1 MSILRKI
8 SSLGRR
14 DLAIDLGTAN
24 TVVYVGGNGVVVNQP
39 SIVAIDNNN
48 GLRRIIAVGEEA
60 KRMLGRSPDGI
71 SVIRPLRDGVVAD
84 IEVAEEMLKHFIKLA
99 LSDQSR
105 LRPPNVVVC
114 VPSGATS
121 VERRAIRD
129 ATLNAGASQ
138 VRLITEP
145 LAAAIGA
152 GIVMEKPEGA
162 MVVDIGGGT
171 TEVGVL
177 SMGGLVYS
185 VSLRYGGDKLD
196 EAITSYVRRQ
206 HNLLIGEATAE
217 RIKIAYGSAILPP
230 DGQGVSFIVRGL
242 NVVTGVPSTIELC
255 EAELHEAMTEVV
267 SAIAEG
273 VRNALESTPPEL
285 AADIYTNGIV
295 LTGGGALLQGLDVL
309 IADSTGLKVERARD
323 PLLCVAKGTRMTL
336 EDPACEAILSQA

>member
-1 MSILRKI
+1 MSIFRKLA
-8 SSLGRR
+8 SLGRR

-24 TVVYVGGNGVVVNQP
+24 TVVYAGGDGVVVNQP
-39 SIVAIDNNN
+39 SIVAIDNSN

-71 SVIRPLRDGVVAD
+71 SVIRPMRDGVVAD

-99 LSDQSR
+99 LSDQAR
-105 LRPPNVVVC
+105 LRQPNVVVC

-129 ATLNAGASQ
+129 ATLNAGAAQ

-145 LAAAIGA
+145 LAAALGA

-177 SMGGLVYS
+177 SMGGLVSS

-196 EAITSYVRRQ
+196 EAITNYVRRQ

-217 RIKIAYGSAILPP
+217 RIKIAYGSAIPPP
-230 DGQGVSFIVRGL
+230 DGEGARFVVRGL

-255 EAELHEAMTEVV
+255 EAELNEAMSEVV

-295 LTGGGALLQGLDVL
+295 LTGGGALLLGLDLL
-309 IADSTGLKVERARD
+309 IADSTGLRVERARD
-323 PLLCVAKGTRMTL
+323 PLLCVANGTRMTL